1 MFGKHVYILYVNN
14 VLSICIYRV
23 YKNTWAKL
31 LGITFLDKKCTEF
44 FMNIVR
50 TTMQNRRLASLSK
63 AGSTATRINF
73 RKTGTKRNDIIDL
86 FMDELEKDHSSSVF
100 SEEELELGNLESEV
114 SRTVKCTPCSPQQE
128 IKRAPR
134 WMQKSMLEWAH
145 RLYSEPKRLWRRYLI
160 LAPRFVMLAGLET
173 LLSARL
179 WRRRRTTT
187 P

>member
-1 MFGKHVYILYVNN
+1 MA
-14 VLSICIYRV
+14 R
-23 YKNTWAKL
+23 
-31 LGITFLDKKCTEF
+31 
-44 FMNIVR
+44 
-50 TTMQNRRLASLSK
+50 NRERLP
-63 AGSTATRINF
+63 
-73 RKTGTKRNDIIDL
+73 GTLVGVGAAFD
-86 FMDELEKDHSSSVF
+86 FHS
-100 SEEELELGNLESEV
+100 G
-114 SRTVKCTPCSPQQE
+114 E